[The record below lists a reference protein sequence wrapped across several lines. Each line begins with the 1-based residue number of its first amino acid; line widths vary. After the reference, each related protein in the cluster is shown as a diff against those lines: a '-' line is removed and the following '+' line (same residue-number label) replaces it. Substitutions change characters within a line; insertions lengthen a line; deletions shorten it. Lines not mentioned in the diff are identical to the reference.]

1 MWSTQCDRSVD
12 NVFAIQSEIS
22 DQVTNVLAGYIGVIK
37 KAEIQAAR
45 RKRPADLE
53 AFELYLLGLD
63 ASYRQS
69 EAGLQEGIE
78 YYKRAIAAD
87 PTLSRAYT
95 GLAHNFQ
102 LLSLFVSDPS
112 DLQRLQLESAIQAV
126 ELDQS
131 DPFAHVML
139 GFANGFQGDM
149 KGAESELEEARHLAP
164 NSFDVLSA

>member
-1 MWSTQCDRSVD
+1 MQSYPSV
-12 NVFAIQSEIS
+12 
-22 DQVTNVLAGYIGVIK
+22 
-37 KAEIQAAR
+37 
-45 RKRPADLE
+45 
-53 AFELYLLGLD
+53 
-63 ASYRQS
+63 
-69 EAGLQEGIE
+69 EAGLQERDRILQS
-78 YYKRAIAAD
+78 ALSLAD
-87 PTLSRAYT
+87 PTCTTGLST

-149 KGAESELEEARHLAP
+149 KGAESEPGRSAPSCAELHLTHTLPHTQIGQIA
-164 NSFDVLSA
+164 FGKRRG